1 MNRLLLLALLSS
13 LMLSGCGSKSTD
25 QTNGSLGSMFDS
37 DTSDSGSGDT
47 IEPDEVP
54 TSVGPSEIPS
64 DLVPNE

>member
-25 QTNGSLGSMFDS
+25 QTNGSLGSMFGS